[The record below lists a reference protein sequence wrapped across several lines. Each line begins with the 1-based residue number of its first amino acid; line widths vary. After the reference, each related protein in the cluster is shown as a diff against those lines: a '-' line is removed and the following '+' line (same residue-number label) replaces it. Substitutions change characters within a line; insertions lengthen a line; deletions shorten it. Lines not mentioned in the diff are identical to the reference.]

1 MNQTFLPVAENSQAA
16 EIDRSSIED
25 YGVPSI
31 ALMETAG
38 SKTAD
43 LLSSRTQPDHRIAVI
58 CGKGNNGGDALAAA
72 RQLHAAGRNISLYMT
87 MGDNDLSPDADTNY
101 RILKTIAA
109 QTDGITFYENFD
121 ELISS
126 PVDWWVDGIFGTGLN
141 SEVRQPVASIIDLI
155 NGHAAPVLALDMPSG
170 LHGTTGQVLG
180 SAIRADLTIMYGIAK
195 LGGFIGHGPEYCGE
209 RHTVVL
215 GFTGPAMSQ
224 INRFLIHGDETISTG
239 PDQKFEH
246 KYKAGIVYL
255 LAGSQGMT
263 GAAVMA
269 AKAAWSAGAGGVVV
283 FTPAG
288 LLSTY
293 ELHLPEAVKIPV
305 GTEQDYWFKPEHYG
319 LVQEQIK
326 QQHPHVIL
334 AGPGAGGRSETSKF
348 FRELLATYSGKLVLD
363 ADAVNVLSDSKIQR
377 PRDQRLVITPHT
389 GEFSEVSGFNGSNI
403 YERLLAAEDFAGKHS
418 LCMILKGSPTLVV
431 DNHHSW
437 LTTYDTTAFSR
448 FGFGDVLSGM
458 IATTFLHL
466 PAADACTLAML
477 RGFQRLKLLYDA
489 NPNAI
494 AKPFDLIT

>member
-1 MNQTFLPVAENSQAA
+1 MNRSFQPVAESAQAA
-16 EIDRSSIED
+16 EVDRHSIED
-25 YGVPSI
+25 YGVPSV

-43 LLSSRTQPDHRIAVI
+43 LLSARTQPDHRIAVI

-72 RQLHAAGRNISLYMT
+72 RQLHASGRNIAIYLS
-87 MGDNDLSPDADTNY
+87 MGDNDLSPDAETNY

-109 QTDGITFYENFD
+109 QTEGITFYENFD

-126 PVDWWVDGIFGTGLN
+126 PVNWWVDGIFGTGLN

-155 NGHAAPVLALDMPSG
+155 NGHPAPVLALDVPSG

-180 SAIRADLTIMYGIAK
+180 TAIRADMTVMYGMAK
-195 LGGFIGHGPEYCGE
+195 LGGFIGKGPEYCGE
-209 RHTVVL
+209 RHTVSL

-224 INRFLIHGDETISTG
+224 ITRYLIHGDEVFSTG
-239 PDQKFEH
+239 PDQRFEH

-288 LLSTY
+288 LLPVY
-293 ELHLPEAVKIPV
+293 EYHLPEAVKIPV
-305 GTEQDYWFKPEHYG
+305 GTEQDYWFNPDHYKT
-319 LVQEQIK
+319 VQDQIK
-326 QQHPHVIL
+326 KRHPHVML
-334 AGPGAGGRSETSKF
+334 AGPGTGNRSETSKF
-348 FRELLATYSGKLVLD
+348 FRELLTTYSGKLVLD
-363 ADAVNVLSDSKIQR
+363 ADAVKVLSDSDIQR
-377 PRDQRLVITPHT
+377 PRNQKLIITPHT
-389 GEFSEVSGFNGSNI
+389 GEFSEVSGSTESTSF
-403 YERLLAAEDFAGKHS
+403 ERLRAAEDFAGKHS
-418 LCMILKGSPTLVV
+418 LCLVLKGSPTFVV
-431 DNHHSW
+431 DDHRSW
-437 LTTYDTTAFSR
+437 LTTYDTTSFSR

-458 IATTFLHL
+458 IAAEYLHQ
-466 PAADACTLAML
+466 PAADACISAML
-477 RGFQRLKLLYDA
+477 RGFQRLKQLHGA
-489 NPNAI
+489 NPNTI